1 MQLRTGT
8 SAISTYVQNR
18 GKMTDTE
25 RVLQLFRQ
33 SNGRLISN
41 ASIIDGSFFGTKP
54 VLNWSARIT
63 DARHKI
69 NCNCGQDERTCEANE
84 HIRNVKKNWYQY
96 VDDNKRSA
104 FVVEPESHVNI
115 RDIEQKIERLI
126 EAYKKEKNEWKKSII
141 KVQGMALRRSLE
153 IEKQNAKV
161 VNEVMESLL

>member
-1 MQLRTGT
+1 
-8 SAISTYVQNR
+8 
-18 GKMTDTE
+18 MTDTE

-54 VLNWSARIT
+54 ILNWSARIT
-63 DARHKI
+63 NARQAIKPEP
-69 NCNCGQDERTCEANE
+69 CTCGQDEKTCLATE

-96 VDDNKRSA
+96 VNDNKRSA